1 MGAGVY
7 ERDGSGDS
15 TCTWHS
21 REGVRVCIE
30 R

>member
-15 TCTWHS
+15 TTLEDVRDCTTIALF
-21 REGVRVCIE
+21 C
-30 R
+30 